1 MRHYEV
7 VLLVHPDQSDQ
18 LSDMLK
24 RYQDLVTKN
33 GGNVH
38 RVEDIGRLQLAY
50 TIKDMHKAHYVL
62 MNLECD
68 SKTLSEI
75 ESSFKFNDSI
85 MRHLV
90 VRMENAKTSPSK
102 LFILHGKDKEGK
114 QVDLK
119 AKDKDSKNEKVKV
132 KVTEA
137 NDKDT
142 NKDLD
147 VKSET
152 DLNESDIQISE
163 TQKEED
169 DDEKV

>member
-68 SKTLSEI
+68 NQTLSEI
-75 ESSFKFNDSI
+75 ESSFEFNDSI
-85 MRHLV
+85 MRHLI
-90 VRMENAKTSPSK
+90 VRMENAETSHSK
-102 LFILHGKDKEGK
+102 LFILHGKDKERK
-114 QVDLK
+114 
-119 AKDKDSKNEKVKV
+119 
-132 KVTEA
+132 
-137 NDKDT
+137 
-142 NKDLD
+142 
-147 VKSET
+147 KSRP
-152 DLNESDIQISE
+152 
-163 TQKEED
+163 
-169 DDEKV
+169 